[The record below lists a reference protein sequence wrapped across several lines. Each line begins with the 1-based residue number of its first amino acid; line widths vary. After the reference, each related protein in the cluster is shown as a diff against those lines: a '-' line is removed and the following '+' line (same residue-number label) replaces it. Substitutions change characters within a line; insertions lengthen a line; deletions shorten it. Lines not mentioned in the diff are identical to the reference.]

1 MFLFFYNLVLNL
13 ISPFL
18 IFAIICRIFLG
29 KENKLRYKEK
39 FGISNAKKVK
49 NIKMIWFHACSV
61 GEVKSISNLTKE
73 FLERNYSILITTNTL
88 LSANFVKRNF
98 SKKIRHQF
106 LPLDF
111 SFTTKKFLNYWKP
124 DIGIFIE
131 SEIWPNLINNCK
143 KRNIPLVLLQARFSS
158 ASLEK
163 WIFCK
168 SFFKDLLSYFCLI
181 IAQSQKEK
189 KKLNKFA
196 DIKVDNIYNL
206 KNSSPLL
213 QVKKKE
219 VIRMKKETKD
229 TFIITALSTHLGEE
243 KIILESINKIIKKIK
258 NIILIIQPRHPN
270 RAEQIIKL
278 VQSYGLTIKQRSL
291 KEYPK
296 IGTTVY
302 LADTFG
308 ESGTIISFSD
318 LIILG
323 GTLMPIGGHNIIEPA
338 QMSKCI
344 LVGKYYSKIYDTIE
358 IFKKNNAIKL
368 IKKNSD
374 LSKLIS
380 NFYTDRN
387 ELKKIGQKAL
397 LITKKFPRE
406 EKNIVNQIISL
417 EKNENS
423 KILVQK

>member
-1 MFLFFYNLVLNL
+1 VFLFFYNLVLNL

-189 KKLNKFA
+189 KKT
-196 DIKVDNIYNL
+196 
-206 KNSSPLL
+206 
-213 QVKKKE
+213 Q
-219 VIRMKKETKD
+219 
-229 TFIITALSTHLGEE
+229 
-243 KIILESINKIIKKIK
+243 
-258 NIILIIQPRHPN
+258 
-270 RAEQIIKL
+270 
-278 VQSYGLTIKQRSL
+278 
-291 KEYPK
+291 
-296 IGTTVY
+296 
-302 LADTFG
+302 
-308 ESGTIISFSD
+308 
-318 LIILG
+318 
-323 GTLMPIGGHNIIEPA
+323 
-338 QMSKCI
+338 
-344 LVGKYYSKIYDTIE
+344 
-358 IFKKNNAIKL
+358 
-368 IKKNSD
+368 
-374 LSKLIS
+374 
-380 NFYTDRN
+380 
-387 ELKKIGQKAL
+387 
-397 LITKKFPRE
+397 
-406 EKNIVNQIISL
+406 
-417 EKNENS
+417 
-423 KILVQK
+423 